1 VRFATPRY
9 LSEYPPSLSCEPGSV
24 RNSSVLVVADDALI
38 GALMGSLVELSGH
51 RPLFPAADESPT
63 RAIARIAPRLVLLDC
78 EHDISCEEEVFK
90 CAQMVGARVL
100 LFSAARTQFETEEL
114 AKQRGISSITL
125 PIRYHD
131 FRREIENALQ
141 G

>member
-1 VRFATPRY
+1 M
-9 LSEYPPSLSCEPGSV
+9 SDEPGSV
-24 RNSSVLVVADDALI
+24 SNSSVLVVADDALI
-38 GALMGSLVELSGH
+38 GALMGALVELSGH
-51 RPLFPAADESPT
+51 RPVFPAADESPI
-63 RAIARIAPRLVLLDC
+63 RAISRIAPRLVLLDC
-78 EHDISCEEEVFK
+78 EHHTSCEEEVFQ

-114 AKQRGISSITL
+114 AKQRGFSSITL

-131 FRREIENALQ
+131 FRREIENVLQ